1 MSELTYL
8 ITGSNRGIGK
18 AILETLIITPH
29 TTVIAAVRD
38 VEKSTEDLNSVQ
50 IGEGSKLIIVKID
63 SLSENDPSYAVA
75 ELKSKYKIAK
85 VDVLISNAGILKVM
99 ASTLETS
106 AQDVRDHME
115 VNTIAPLN
123 LIKAFKPLLE
133 TSPTP
138 KFFVITAHLGSI
150 ADMENLPF
158 PTFAYGASKAAAN
171 YLVRKIH
178 FENPWLTSMAFNPGL
193 VQSDMG
199 NSAAVRLGLERAPV
213 TLKESASSLV
223 KIFGTTCRETSGTFI
238 QFTGEPISW

>member
-1 MSELTYL
+1 MSALTYL

-18 AILETLIITPH
+18 AILETIIATPR

-38 VEKSTEDLNSVQ
+38 VEKSTEDLKSVRA
-50 IGEGSKLIIVKID
+50 GEGSRLIVVKID
-63 SLSENDPSYAVA
+63 SLSETDPAKVVS
-75 ELKSKYKIAK
+75 ELESRYKIAK
-85 VDVLISNAGILKVM
+85 IDVLISNAGILNVM

-106 AQDVRDHME
+106 AQDVRDHIE
-115 VNTIAPLN
+115 VNTIGPLN

-133 TSPTP
+133 ASPAP
-138 KFFVITAHLGSI
+138 RFFVITAHLGSI
-150 ADMENLPF
+150 TDMESLPF

-199 NSAAVRLGLERAPV
+199 NGAAVRLGLEHAPV

-223 KIFGTTCRETSGTFI
+223 KIFETASRETSGKFI
-238 QFTGEPISW
+238 QFTGESIPW